1 VSDNPLKRRPRRVV
15 WIIALF
21 GFLVAAIA
29 VAPFVLTTSLVRLA
43 LALVLP
49 GHSTSLG
56 SAALSLSGT
65 MVLRDLVLHDSG
77 MLAREPLITAR
88 EVDAEFKWTELRRR
102 QVRQIKVKDVI
113 VYARP
118 NGLSQL
124 SLLDVFLQLAKSA
137 GPQMPNRTT
146 PPLSMGVLKVQ
157 GLLHQEHFK
166 GLAQA
171 RADLPF
177 SLEMTM
183 SGDRLNPSRRF
194 SVAVGGAPQTA
205 KPSRDG
211 PAAAP
216 AKAVADADSAF
227 GLWAEAET
235 QPVPGGTRVV
245 LHRLTARQSAVTIEA
260 DTLRQYLSTLPSEV
274 QGRLEASVATLSASG
289 EIDLRPSN
297 HDHLAG
303 SLGWAGLRMRVSGGS
318 QLILG
323 LDDLGGAAEIDS
335 FLPPGPGTAITVEGL
350 HAINAKVSIEAGT
363 LRRYL
368 ARLPGEIQG
377 RIDTGV
383 ANLSASGRLELRAP
397 TNGDHLAGSF
407 AFAGVRVRMPGGSRV
422 MLGLDDLDGA
432 AKIDTLLPPRPGT
445 SITIERLQAANA
457 KASVDADTLR
467 SYARKVPTDL
477 HGPVDA
483 NFRALLVSGLIASE
497 AGSAMRFRGKVRLN
511 ELSVRSPTGGKHAF
525 ALDRLTTA
533 CDTELRLDRWDPA
546 AVKVDHGE
554 TQFVD
559 LNYGINAV
567 TNFDAS
573 WRLEGKVLTFDH
585 FAAEIFDGRISGA
598 PQLDLAT
605 YAMPRCGFLIESIN
619 MHQALANVSPAHLD
633 AEGNASGSLNVVLS
647 KQGDLSGD
655 AELAFDGPGTLRV
668 GQVEEIKQMLV
679 GNFGTDMANLALHD
693 LEHYPFKQ
701 GTLALESAGQNSQ
714 LKIKFLR
721 QPRTSADQAAPRKE
735 IIAGKEVTV
744 RSLIAPTIDMT
755 IPIVGKSLAEIL
767 AIVTGASTLIATV
780 NPQPGK

>member
-1 VSDNPLKRRPRRVV
+1 MSDNPLKRRLRRLAWV
-15 WIIALF
+15 IALF
-21 GFLVAAIA
+21 LFLVTAIA

-43 LALVLP
+43 LTRALP
-49 GHSTSLG
+49 GHSTSVG

-65 MVLRDLVLHDSG
+65 LILRDLVLHDSG
-77 MLAREPLITAR
+77 TLAREPLIAAR

-102 QVRQIKVKDVI
+102 QVRQINVEDVI

-137 GPQMPNRTT
+137 GPSMPNRTT
-146 PPLSMGVLKVQ
+146 PPLSIGVLKVQ
-157 GLLHQEHFK
+157 GLLHQEPFK

-171 RADLPF
+171 KADLPLA
-177 SLEMTM
+177 LEMTM
-183 SGDRLNPSRRF
+183 SGGRLNPSRRF
-194 SVAVGGAPQTA
+194 SVAVGEAPQTPR
-205 KPSRDG
+205 PSREG

-216 AKAVADADSAF
+216 AKPVTDADSAF

-235 QPVPGGTRVV
+235 QPVPGATRVV
-245 LHRLTARQSAVTIEA
+245 LRRLTARQSAVTIEA
-260 DTLRQYLSTLPSEV
+260 DALRQYLSTLPPEV
-274 QGRLEASVATLSASG
+274 QGRIEASVANLSASG

-303 SLGWAGLRMRVSGGS
+303 SLGFAGLRMRVPGGS

-323 LDDLGGAAEIDS
+323 LDDLAGAIKIDS
-335 FLPPGPGTAITVEGL
+335 FLPPEPGTAITVDGL
-350 HAINAKVSIEAGT
+350 HAINTKVSIEART

-368 ARLPGEIQG
+368 ARLPREVQG
-377 RIDTGV
+377 QIDTGV
-383 ANLSASGRLELRAP
+383 ANLSASGRLDLRAP
-397 TNGDHLAGSF
+397 TNGDHLTGSL
-407 AFAGVRVRMPGGSRV
+407 AFTGVRVRMPGSSQM

-432 AKIDTLLPPRPGT
+432 AKIDTLLPPRSAT
-445 SITIERLQAANA
+445 SITIDRLQAANA

-467 SYARKVPTDL
+467 SYARKLPADL
-477 HGPVDA
+477 HGPVEA
-483 NFRALLVSGLIASE
+483 NFRALQVSGLIGSE
-497 AGSAMRFRGKVRLN
+497 AGSAMRFRGKIRLH

-546 AVKVDHGE
+546 ALKLDRGE

-559 LNYGINAV
+559 LSYGTNAV
-567 TNFDAS
+567 NNFDAS
-573 WRLEGKVLTFDH
+573 WRLSDQVLTFDH
-585 FAAEIFDGRISGA
+585 LAAEIFDGRISGA

-605 YAMPRCGFLIESIN
+605 YAMPQCGFLIKSIN
-619 MHQALANVSPAHLD
+619 MHQALANLSPAHLD
-633 AEGNASGSLNVVLS
+633 AEGNASGSLNVALS

-668 GQVEEIKQMLV
+668 GQVEEVKQMLV
-679 GNFGTDMANLALHD
+679 GNFGTDMANMALHD

-714 LKIKFLR
+714 LKIKFVR
-721 QPRTSADQAAPRKE
+721 QPRTSADETAPRKE
-735 IIAGKEVTV
+735 IINGKAVMV
-744 RSLIAPTIDMT
+744 RSLVAPTIDMT

-767 AIVTGASTLIATV
+767 AIVTGASTLNETV
-780 NPQPGK
+780 SQPPGK